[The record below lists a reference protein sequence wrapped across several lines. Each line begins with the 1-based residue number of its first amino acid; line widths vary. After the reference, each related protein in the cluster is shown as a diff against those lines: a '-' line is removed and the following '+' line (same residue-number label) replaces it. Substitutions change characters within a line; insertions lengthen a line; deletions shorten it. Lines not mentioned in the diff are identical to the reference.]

1 MSRNAR
7 IGVSLD
13 GGDSGMEVLAP
24 ATPAYD
30 VHALRQ
36 AEFPWAADT
45 IYLDHASIGPL
56 PERTR
61 QALVQMAER
70 RARPFE
76 LRKGDQ
82 FGGLARA
89 RELAAR
95 LINADPSEIAL
106 ATNTTFGIGLAARAL
121 PFRPGDIILASD
133 REFPANVYPWKQQMA
148 RGVNLELVPT
158 TPEGWP
164 DEAGLIARLDDP
176 RVRCLAISLTQ
187 FASGYTADIGR
198 FSELT
203 RRKGQ
208 YLVVDAIQ
216 GLGQLPFDVR
226 KTPVDILASGA
237 QKWLLSPWGSGF
249 MYVRKELID
258 SLEPAL
264 VSWMSYEG
272 TDDFTTLCHYR
283 DELRADARR
292 FELITLPFQDFVA
305 MNQSLELLLSLG
317 VPAIQRH
324 LAQLQVPLVNWAT
337 HRGVRITSPQGAHGS
352 GIVCVAPPDL
362 EAAHRALREAR
373 IFCSLREGAIRIS
386 PHCYNTVEEMETV
399 AMILERSLP

>member
-1 MSRNAR
+1 MSRDAR
-7 IGVSLD
+7 VSVGLD
-13 GGDSGMEVLAP
+13 PDPGSPFPVPP
-24 ATPAYD
+24 AQHYD
-30 VHALRQ
+30 VAALRR

-45 IYLDHASIGPL
+45 VYLDHASIGPL

-76 LRKGDQ
+76 IRHADQ
-82 FGGLARA
+82 FGGLSRA
-89 RELAAR
+89 RELAAL
-95 LINADPSEIAL
+95 LINADPGEIAL
-106 ATNTTFGIGLAARAL
+106 ATNTSFGLGLAARAL
-121 PFRPGDIILASD
+121 PFRPGDIVLVSD
-133 REFPANVYPWKQQMA
+133 REFPANVYPWKRLDD
-148 RGVNLELVPT
+148 RGVTLELVPT

-164 DEAGLIARLDDP
+164 DEARLLQRLEDP

-198 FSELT
+198 FSQVT
-203 RRKGQ
+203 RRRGQ
-208 YLVVDAIQ
+208 FLVVDAIQ

-226 KTPVDILASGA
+226 ATPVDVLSSGG

-249 MYVRKELID
+249 MYVRKDLIAT
-258 SLEPAL
+258 LEPAI
-264 VSWMSYEG
+264 VSWMAFEG

-283 DELRADARR
+283 DRLHSDARR

-317 VPAIQRH
+317 IPAIQRH
-324 LAQLQVPLVNWAT
+324 LSALQQPLLEWAAR
-337 HRGVRITSPQGAHGS
+337 RGVRVTSPQGARAS
-352 GIVCVAPPDL
+352 GILCLAPPRL
-362 EAAHRALREAR
+362 EAAHRALRDAR

-386 PHCYNTVEEMETV
+386 PHCYNTVEEMGRVVE
-399 AMILERSLP
+399 ILERAVT